1 MQSQSEDFLLSNVIN
16 HREGMRLRQE
26 ILKRLKTQV
35 QLYLGKEPS
44 DLRRYALAYKKSI
57 ERQRWKA
64 SSKTELYQNL
74 LKVDVVFG
82 GDFHAFAQSQKVHLR
97 ALREITNTRKVIL
110 ALECVE
116 SKHQKVVDRYVT
128 GRMTEEAFLNR
139 VGWNK
144 SWGFPW
150 AQYKPLFDIVKK
162 NGGRCLALNFRGEK
176 RSGTLLGKRD
186 RHAAQLIAEAQNS
199 KKHNEL
205 IYVVYGDLHI
215 AKEHLPALTLKAAK
229 RAVKYVILYLNP
241 EKIYF
246 QLAQQNLEHK
256 INVIKFSKN
265 EYCLVESPPWVK
277 WQSYLL
283 FLEENID
290 QEIPSD
296 HSQLD
301 YTEHVGELLKVI
313 SGDLKIPFEF
323 DSTVHSFYDKDF
335 MDILQEKI
343 GKKEYSF
350 IKKMVAS
357 DLSFFYPAQKAA
369 FLSRSTVNHA
379 AHLAAKILHSRLSM
393 RKNIIYSLP
402 TEFPVLIWIEA
413 LAFALS
419 KMINPHR
426 KAFSLGDLKKQLA
439 AFSPKDQGEEAL
451 KIALDQKMK
460 DLILVYGSSIPQGE
474 DFRPKDLISYYKA
487 AKILGG
493 MLGESIFVS
502 FRAGRLS
509 RAKLLKWLKWPIEK
523 GDFNIF
529 YVQVLKELD
538 KMDLGEV
545 L

>member
-1 MQSQSEDFLLSNVIN
+1 MQSQSEDFLLLDVIN
-16 HREGMRLRQE
+16 HREGMLLRQE

-35 QLYLGKEPS
+35 QLYLGKESS

-57 ERQRWKA
+57 ERQGWKA
-64 SSKTELYQNL
+64 SSKAELYQNL

-97 ALREITNTRKVIL
+97 ALREITTQRKVIL

-116 SKHQKVVDRYVT
+116 SKHQKIVDRYIA
-128 GRMTEEAFLNR
+128 GKIGEEAFLDQ
-139 VGWNK
+139 VGWGK
-144 SWGFPW
+144 SWGFSW
-150 AQYKPLFDIVKK
+150 AQYKPLFEIVKK
-162 NGGRCLALNFRGEK
+162 NGGRCLALNYSEKK
-176 RSGTLLGKRD
+176 RSGKLLDKRD
-186 RHAAQLIAEAQNS
+186 LHAAQIIADAQNS
-199 KKHNEL
+199 KKQNEL

-215 AKEHLPALTLKAAK
+215 AKEHLPTLTLKKTK
-229 RAVKYVILYLNP
+229 RALKYVILYLNP

-246 QLAQQNLEHK
+246 QLARQNLEHK

-301 YTEHVGELLKVI
+301 YTEHVGALLKVI
-313 SGDLKIPFEF
+313 SGDLKIPFDF

-335 MDILQEKI
+335 MDILQEKV

-350 IKKMVAS
+350 LKKMVAN

-379 AHLAAKILHSRLSM
+379 AHLAAKILHARLSL
-393 RKNIIYSLP
+393 RKKIIYNLP
-402 TEFPVLIWIEA
+402 SEFPVLIWIEA

-439 AFSPKDQGEEAL
+439 AFSPKDRGEEAL

-460 DLILVYGSSIPQGE
+460 DLILVYGSPLERGE
-474 DFRPKDLISYYKA
+474 DFRPKDQISYYKA

-493 MLGESIFVS
+493 MLGESIFLS

-509 RAKLLKWLKWPIEK
+509 RKKLLMWLKKPIEQ
-523 GDFNIF
+523 GDFDIF
-529 YVQVLKELD
+529 YIQVLKELD
-538 KMDLGEV
+538 KMDLGEIR
-545 L
+545 